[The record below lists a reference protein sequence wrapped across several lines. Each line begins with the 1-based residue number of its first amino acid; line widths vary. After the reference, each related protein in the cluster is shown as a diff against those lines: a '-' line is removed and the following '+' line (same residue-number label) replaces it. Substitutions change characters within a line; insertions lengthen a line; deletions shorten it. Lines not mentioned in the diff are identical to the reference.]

1 MKVTREVIYDLL
13 PAYFAGEVSDDTRAL
28 VEEYFTSDPEFGRM
42 AARFKTLAGERQRRG
57 PAADET
63 ERERDTFLAAR
74 EAAELPQKT
83 RTTALIWGFA
93 ALFSFGIAMLTW
105 RGRMAAFYNPG
116 VLLGIVFIVMA
127 ALMFVLSFRI
137 KPDSWWRSAAGL
149 DDESLA
155 ASGLGVTRRKRRR
168 QDA

>member
-42 AARFKTLAGERQRRG
+42 AARFKTLVGERQRSG

-63 ERERDTFLAAR
+63 ERERDTFHAAR

-83 RTTALIWGFA
+83 RAAALIWGFA

-105 RGRMAAFYNPG
+105 RGPMRAFYNPG
-116 VLLGIVFIVMA
+116 VILGVVFGVTAVAI
-127 ALMFVLSFRI
+127 FVLSFRI
-137 KPDSWWRSAAGL
+137 KPDSWWRPLAGL
-149 DDESLA
+149 DDASLA
-155 ASGLGVTRRKRRR
+155 ASGLRRRNRRR

>member
-13 PAYFAGEVSDDTRAL
+13 PAYFAGDVSDDTRAL
-28 VEEYFTSDPEFGRM
+28 VEEYFASDPEFGRM
-42 AARFKTLAGERQRRG
+42 AARFKALAGERLRSG
-57 PAADET
+57 PGADET

-105 RGRMAAFYNPG
+105 RGPMRAFYNPG
-116 VLLGIVFIVMA
+116 VILGVVFAVTAVAI
-127 ALMFVLSFRI
+127 FVLSFRI
-137 KPDSWWRSAAGL
+137 KPDSWWRPLAGL
-149 DDESLA
+149 DDASLA
-155 ASGLGVTRRKRRR
+155 ASGLRRRNRRR